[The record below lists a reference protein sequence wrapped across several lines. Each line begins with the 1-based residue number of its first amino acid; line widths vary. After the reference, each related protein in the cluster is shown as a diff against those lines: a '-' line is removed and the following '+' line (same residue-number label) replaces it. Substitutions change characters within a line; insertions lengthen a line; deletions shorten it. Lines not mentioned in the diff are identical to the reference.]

1 MSKSI
6 KQKVEEITS
15 QYDTI
20 PQCLEHLKTD
30 LEKVYFLDY
39 QISKLTT
46 NAHIVALLGRRQM
59 AEDILKQIRDLQKTK
74 EEIYNE
80 GGEK

>member
-15 QYDTI
+15 QYKSI
-20 PQCLEHLKTD
+20 SECLEHLKTD
-30 LEKVYFLDY
+30 LEKVYFLDD
-39 QISKLTT
+39 QIAKLNT

-59 AEDILKQIRDLQKTK
+59 AEDIVNQISDLQKK
-74 EEIYNE
+74 KSQIYNRD
-80 GGEK
+80 